1 MAYSSRSS
9 IAHVLSNS
17 SALLVFIFK
26 SMVFLH
32 LSAFF
37 MILSL
42 RFIFSGVWGWSS
54 KKLQCFRRECL
65 KVSSLELINGVE
77 FRTLSSV
84 MMARLYAPRNI
95 RGGKLA
101 QCTGKSVSSFAI
113 FTLSLTSACLSIK
126 S

>member
-1 MAYSSRSS
+1 
-9 IAHVLSNS
+9 
-17 SALLVFIFK
+17 
-26 SMVFLH
+26 MVFLH

-42 RFIFSGVWGWSS
+42 RFMFSGVWGWSS

-84 MMARLYAPRNI
+84 MMARLCAPRNI
-95 RGGKLA
+95 RGANWHNAPENQHQVL
-101 QCTGKSVSSFAI
+101 QFLPCHLPQLVYP
-113 FTLSLTSACLSIK
+113 
-126 S
+126 